1 MTFRD
6 LHRKGDPFILAN
18 AWDAGSARMLAA
30 LGAPAIA
37 TSSAAHAFTLGRPDG
52 GTVTRDEALAHAEA
66 LVAAVSVPVSG
77 DFENGFAHDPDGVAE
92 TVRLAAEVGLA
103 GISIEDAALPDNK
116 AYTRDEAVE
125 RIRAAVSAARALP
138 RDFVLVAR
146 ADGVMNGHYDIDEA
160 LARIR
165 AFDEAG
171 ADCLYVPLP
180 KTVDDLKRVIAA
192 TEKPVNVLVAGP
204 YAENDPRRVRRHGRR
219 TPVAWL
225 GAGARDA
232 QGYPRRRRSHVRTR
246 GFHRLDERDARQ
258 RGRRPAQL
266 ERNDR
271 IADRHAARRD
281 HFGGHAAMSAHRGI
295 AARDQEPLPFGS
307 KARRGPSPSPP
318 PCRCEGCGP

>member
-52 GTVTRDEALAHAEA
+52 GTVTRDEAISHAEA

-77 DFENGFAHDPDGVAE
+77 DFENGFGHAPDDVAE

-103 GISIEDAALPDNK
+103 GISIEDAALPDDR
-116 AYTRDEAVE
+116 AYPRDEAVE
-125 RIRAAVSAARALP
+125 RIRAAASAARALP

-146 ADGVMNGHYDIDEA
+146 ADGVLNGHYDIDEA

-165 AFDEAG
+165 AFDAAG

-204 YAENDPRRVRRHGRR
+204 YARMSRAEFAAMGAARLSLGSALARVTHRVIRDAGK
-219 TPVAWL
+219 AMF
-225 GAGARDA
+225 GAGDFTALTNGMSGSEVDA
-232 QGYPRRRRSHVRTR
+232 LLS
-246 GFHRLDERDARQ
+246 
-258 RGRRPAQL
+258 
-266 ERNDR
+266 
-271 IADRHAARRD
+271 
-281 HFGGHAAMSAHRGI
+281 
-295 AARDQEPLPFGS
+295 
-307 KARRGPSPSPP
+307 
-318 PCRCEGCGP
+318 